1 VTAIAP
7 TSLDHVALW
16 VADRDAI
23 ADLVCDHLG
32 MHVIE
37 RTERFTLVG
46 ADAREGKLTL
56 FTAEGPRERGAL
68 SAIVLRVPSLED
80 ALAALPPEVRV
91 AREDG
96 TAWLDA
102 PEGLR
107 LGLVGGAPAGTDL
120 DHVRLKVSD
129 VEAMAAA
136 LAELGFERDG
146 ERLRVRDRWVVLE
159 AGGEPE
165 GDRPL
170 LNHLAVLAH
179 FIGQAVFQGAAEPCA
194 ELVPQSH
201 GLQASSTRP
210 IAKIM
215 ASKVRR
221 SSARRFR
228 PVGVSL
234 YIRALRLLSETPHS
248 ACTQSF
254 TSRRCRAG

>member
-1 VTAIAP
+1 MTAIAP

-80 ALAALPPEVRV
+80 ALAALPPELRV

-136 LAELGFERDG
+136 LAELGFEPDG

-170 LNHLAVLAH
+170 LNHLAMLVDSATEVAEEARRRGAEVADVVDAPNTL
-179 FIGQAVFQGAAEPCA
+179 AVFLWGPDRVKLEFVEHKPGFS
-194 ELVPQSH
+194 LV
-201 GLQASSTRP
+201 
-210 IAKIM
+210 
-215 ASKVRR
+215 
-221 SSARRFR
+221 
-228 PVGVSL
+228 
-234 YIRALRLLSETPHS
+234 
-248 ACTQSF
+248 
-254 TSRRCRAG
+254 

>member
-80 ALAALPPEVRV
+80 ALAALPPDVRV

-170 LNHLAVLAH
+170 LNHLAMLVDSATEVAEEARRRGAEVADVVDAPNTL
-179 FIGQAVFQGAAEPCA
+179 AVFLWGPDRVKLEFVEHKPGFS
-194 ELVPQSH
+194 LV
-201 GLQASSTRP
+201 
-210 IAKIM
+210 
-215 ASKVRR
+215 
-221 SSARRFR
+221 
-228 PVGVSL
+228 
-234 YIRALRLLSETPHS
+234 
-248 ACTQSF
+248 
-254 TSRRCRAG
+254 